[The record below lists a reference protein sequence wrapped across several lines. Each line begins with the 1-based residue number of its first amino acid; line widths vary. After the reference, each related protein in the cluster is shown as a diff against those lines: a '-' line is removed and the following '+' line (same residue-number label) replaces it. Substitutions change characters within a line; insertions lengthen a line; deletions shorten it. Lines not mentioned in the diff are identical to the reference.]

1 MTEDSLPPME
11 LFEAIKLYSE
21 HVDQKFTEIIQEF
34 SDFKRE
40 VTERFDR
47 LEKKVSSLEDK
58 VNSLEVKVEAIEDKM
73 STVVTKQQLNRLLLI
88 LETRFL
94 LAPHESEFIRQ

>member
-11 LFEAIKLYSE
+11 IFEAIKLYSE

-34 SDFKRE
+34 SDFKHE
-40 VTERFDR
+40 VTERLDR
-47 LEKKVSSLEDK
+47 LEQKVS
-58 VNSLEVKVEAIEDKM
+58 SLEVKVEAIEEKM
-73 STVVTKQQLNRLLLI
+73 STLVTKQQLNRLLLI